1 MREMVT
7 DLLKIISDERVCGYW
22 FGTNVGVIGR
32 VIKPAISGK
41 IPLTRSGSGG
51 ISTIASG

>member
-22 FGTNVGVIGR
+22 FGTNVGVIER
-32 VIKPAISGK
+32 VIEPAISEK
-41 IPLTRSGSGG
+41 TPLTRSGYGG